1 MTKFEELCKEVK
13 LGDALPIV
21 IQYNNYGN
29 YFLNDELYE
38 KDEVYLEL
46 SKLLVRK
53 SASEFIINSSFSEI
67 CDEKIEVH
75 QNIMR
80 AIVLLEKAALYDV
93 RITIWL
99 TDDLTTL
106 QYEFD
111 KTE

>member
-21 IQYNNYGN
+21 IEYSDYSC
-29 YFLNDELYE
+29 YLNDELCE
-38 KDEVYLEL
+38 KEELYLEL

-53 SASEFIINSSFSEI
+53 SANELIINSSYSEI
-67 CDEKIEVH
+67 CNEKIEVH

-80 AIVLLEKAALYDV
+80 VLVLLEKAALYDV

-99 TDDLTTL
+99 IDDLTTL
-106 QYEFD
+106 QYEFG
-111 KTE
+111 TE